1 MLFGL
6 ILLLMHREIELEGV
20 CLCIGLFSLDTTAFE
35 NYSRVIIGRPVIE
48 EVILWK
54 HQHPHDLGKLLTLA
68 MKHLSLESFI
78 HAVFGPFDVR
88 IEIEIPVIDAW
99 NLYGV
104 TVQLYRVCR
113 CAAVRV
119 TLLVLENDEEYVR

>member
-6 ILLLMHREIELEGV
+6 TLLLKHREIELEGV
-20 CLCIGLFSLDTTAFE
+20 CLCIGLLALDTTAFE
-35 NYSRVIIGRPVIE
+35 NYSRVIIDRPVVE
-48 EVILWK
+48 EVIFWM
-54 HQHPHDLGKLLTLA
+54 HQHPDDLGKLLTLA
-68 MKHLSLESFI
+68 MEHLCLEPFI
-78 HAVFGPFDVR
+78 HAVLGPFGVR

-104 TVQLYRVCR
+104 TVQLNRVCR